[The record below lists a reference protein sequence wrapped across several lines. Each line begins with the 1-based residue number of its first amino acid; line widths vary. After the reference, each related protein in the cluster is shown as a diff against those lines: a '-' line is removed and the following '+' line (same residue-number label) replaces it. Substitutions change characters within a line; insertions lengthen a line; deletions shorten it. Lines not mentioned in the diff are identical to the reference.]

1 MSEQGAVNGHLG
13 TTSKSLPDLVQ
24 QLGAM
29 RFGHAPRVADV
40 FAGGGSIPFEAARIG
55 CDAVAADL
63 NPIACMLTWGTFKV
77 VGAGDV

>member
-55 CDAVAADL
+55 C
-63 NPIACMLTWGTFKV
+63 
-77 VGAGDV
+77 

>member
-40 FAGGGSIPFEAARIG
+40 SP
-55 CDAVAADL
+55 VADRFRLRRPASGVTQL
-63 NPIACMLTWGTFKV
+63 LQI
-77 VGAGDV
+77 